1 MKTIFVLLLPIL
13 ILSCSNFERGFLTR
27 VFNDGHEAWIFVVYP
42 STKNKAVGDGGK
54 RANTSAAATVT
65 CARSIRQ
72 LMSGNFVTD
81 GRVWIVFLFSCRALC
96 SRHR

>member
-42 STKNKAVGDGGK
+42 STKNKAVG
-54 RANTSAAATVT
+54 
-65 CARSIRQ
+65 Q
-72 LMSGNFVTD
+72 LNLDTD
-81 GRVWIVFLFSCRALC
+81 DVEKFPKPKDVFSNDDLIKLILETL
-96 SRHR
+96 